1 VKPYLLSIPCVKA
14 VNIVFWR
21 VCGIPQVLVKV
32 SAGDD
37 EQHAL
42 FFHTGSLDPVDHF
55 TPDLDDAE
63 G

>member
-1 VKPYLLSIPCVKA
+1 M
-14 VNIVFWR
+14 
-21 VCGIPQVLVKV
+21 KV

-42 FFHTGSLDPVDHF
+42 FYHTGSLDPIDHF
-55 TPDLDDAE
+55 SPDLDDSE